1 MDYTRDIESTMSQV
15 KLTDDERTILRSES
29 MTYKEYFMQFDSVEK
44 IMKEANQEMAF
55 AAVLNPDRIKMVRQ
69 AAEEVI
75 NEKFGNEK
83 PQ

>member
-1 MDYTRDIESTMSQV
+1 
-15 KLTDDERTILRSES
+15 

-44 IMKEANQEMAF
+44 IIKEANQEMAF
-55 AAVLNPDRIKMVRQ
+55 AVVLNPDRIKMVRQ

-75 NEKFGNEK
+75 KEKFGNEK

>member
-1 MDYTRDIESTMSQV
+1 
-15 KLTDDERTILRSES
+15 

-55 AAVLNPDRIKMVRQ
+55 AAVLNPDRMKMVRQ